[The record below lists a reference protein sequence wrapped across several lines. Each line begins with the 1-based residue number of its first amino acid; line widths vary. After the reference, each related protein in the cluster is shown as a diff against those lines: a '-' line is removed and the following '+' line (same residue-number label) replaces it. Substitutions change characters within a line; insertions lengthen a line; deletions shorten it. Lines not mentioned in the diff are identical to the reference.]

1 MINKIYKKIRQLI
14 KDNIIFII
22 IIILTSVIINIRL
35 PYYIDAPGGLINVS
49 DKINIQDS
57 TTSKGSYNMTYVK
70 TYSAKVLTYIIAKL
84 NKDWVIEEKENVI
97 LDNETEKEE
106 NLRNQILLKEGSQ
119 NSIIYAYK
127 VANKT
132 LEITGSKIYVTYID
146 SIANTDLKIGDV
158 IEEVGGIKINSKEE
172 IQNILEKYSYDEVIT
187 IKTNNGIK
195 KAKIINLE
203 DSKKLGILIS
213 IVSDIKVDSKIT
225 FNYKDNESGSSGGLM
240 SALYIYDS
248 IIDEDL
254 TKGKKIA
261 GTGTIDVNGNIGKI
275 GGIKFKLIAANSN
288 KVDVFFVPKE
298 NYDEAI
304 KLKEE
309 RNYKINIVMV
319 NTFDD
324 ALNYLINN

>member
-1 MINKIYKKIRQLI
+1 MQNKLKKIFKII
-14 KDNIIFII
+14 KENIIY
-22 IIILTSVIINIRL
+22 ILIVVIFSFAINIKL
-35 PYYIDAPGGLINVS
+35 PYYIDAPGGLINVK

-57 TTSKGSYNMTYVK
+57 TISKGTYNMTYVK
-70 TYSAKVLTYIIAKL
+70 TYDARVLTYIIAKL
-84 NKDWVIEEKENVI
+84 NKDWLIQKKEDVI

-146 SIANTDLKIGDV
+146 SKALTDLKIGDV
-158 IEEVGGIKINSKEE
+158 IEEIGGLKINSKDE
-172 IQNILEKYSYDEVIT
+172 IQNIIEKYNYDET
-187 IKTNNGIK
+187 MSIKTNSGVK

-203 DSKKLGILIS
+203 NNKKLGILIS
-213 IVSDIKVDSKIT
+213 VVSDIKVDSKIT

-261 GTGTIDVNGNIGKI
+261 GTGTIDINGNIGKI
-275 GGIKFKLIAANSN
+275 GGIKFKLIAANNS
-288 KVDVFFVPKE
+288 KADVFFVPKE
-298 NYDEAI
+298 NYEEAI
-304 KLKEE
+304 KIKEE
-309 RNYKINIVMV
+309 RKYKINIVMV
-319 NTFDD
+319 NTFND
-324 ALNYLINN
+324 ALMYLKGM